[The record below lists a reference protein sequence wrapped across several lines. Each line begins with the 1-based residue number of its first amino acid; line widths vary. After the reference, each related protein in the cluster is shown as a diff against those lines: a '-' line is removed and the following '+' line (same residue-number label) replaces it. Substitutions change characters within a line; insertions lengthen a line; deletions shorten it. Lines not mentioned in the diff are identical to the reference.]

1 MKMQLRYDC
10 HMAGVYTGYSAM
22 SIALALPADGKVV
35 ACDNSHHFPLMGK
48 PIWEEVSTLP

>member
-1 MKMQLRYDC
+1 MQLRYDC